1 MQRNPDKCKP
11 ESKPYK
17 ERIPGFANENK
28 QNKHT
33 HTYTHKFKEISGVM
47 TPTI

>member
-1 MQRNPDKCKP
+1 MWRKPDKCKP

-28 QNKHT
+28 QNEQT
-33 HTYTHKFKEISGVM
+33 NTHKFKEEISGVM
-47 TPTI
+47 TATM